1 MFNYYQLVMALAT
14 KDIFVIGAKRTPFCK
29 FGGSL
34 RELPASYVFASAGRE
49 VLKESGLNP
58 SLVDCTIIGN
68 VNFLSQ
74 CDGGKT
80 PRYCGIYSGV
90 SIDKPALGVNRTCG
104 SGLQSIISGAIEIL
118 TGQANVVLSGGTEV
132 MSSLPFLVRNLRFGS
147 TLGKMYHFEDYI
159 KTQIVDTH
167 IGLSLHQIAEN
178 IAKRY
183 NINREMVDR
192 FALNSRLKWKAGN
205 LSIPSVFAILHSARE
220 TKLFEDEIA
229 PVTDSVKDVII
240 TEDDCVDEN
249 RNIEEYVKAPAS
261 LDDGKIVTPLNST
274 VAADG
279 AAALLLASERSI
291 IESNIRPLA
300 RLVGI
305 ASVGVDPVETGLGAV
320 LAIRKLLEVM
330 KLEPDDVDLFE
341 INETFASQTLAT
353 MKLLKLPEDKVNV
366 SGGALALGHPVA
378 ASGARLAVHL
388 VHRLRGGSARRV
400 LAASSCGGGQ
410 GVAAMFES
418 V

>member
-1 MFNYYQLVMALAT
+1 MALAT
-14 KDIFVIGAKRTPFCK
+14 KGIFVIGAKRTPFCK

-34 RELPASYVFASAGRE
+34 RELPASYVFASAGRDA
-49 VLKESGLNP
+49 LKESGLHP

-80 PRYCGIYSGV
+80 PRYSGIYSGV
-90 SIDKPALGVNRTCG
+90 PIDKPALGVNRTCG

-132 MSSLPFLVRNLRFGS
+132 MSSLPFLVRNMRFGS
-147 TLGKMYHFEDYI
+147 TLEKMYEFEDYI

-167 IGLSLHQIAEN
+167 IGVSLHQIAEN
-178 IAKRY
+178 IAKTY

-192 FALNSRLKWKAGN
+192 FALNSRLKWKA
-205 LSIPSVFAILHSARE
+205 ARE
-220 TKLFEDEIA
+220 ANLFKDELT
-229 PVTDSVKDVII
+229 PVTDSAKNVII

-249 RNIEEYVKAPAS
+249 RDIEEYVKAPAS
-261 LDDGKIVTPLNST
+261 VDDGKIVTLLNSSMP
-274 VAADG
+274 ADG
-279 AAALLLASERSI
+279 AAAVLLASERSI
-291 IESNIRPLA
+291 IENNIRPLA
-300 RLVGI
+300 RLIGL
-305 ASVGVDPVETGLGAV
+305 ASVGVNPEETGLGAV
-320 LAIRKLLEVM
+320 HAIRRLLEVM
-330 KLEPDDVDLFE
+330 KLQAHDVDLFE

-353 MKLLKLPEDKVNV
+353 MQILNLPDDKVNV

-388 VHRLRGGSARRV
+388 VHRIRDGSARRV